1 VAAVVAASNG
11 LVTAG
16 LLPGHDHAGVVM
28 TDSGAAASVQALRR
42 SLAG

>member
-1 VAAVVAASNG
+1 MVAASDG
-11 LVTAG
+11 RVTAE

-28 TDSGAAASVQALRR
+28 TGSGAAASVRALRR